1 MRKLLFT
8 ILPVFLLLIT
18 VDVVQAQTSKAAL
31 SGNWTLTDV
40 YIAGPNKANRD
51 VKETSS
57 ARVDL
62 LDNHQLAYHFT
73 DTRLSIRINGEATFL
88 YYYSIDKNSKISI
101 DEPLQDA
108 FFLMVNLELVK
119 LTASTLVLKCNG
131 PDSNNKF
138 IYQEFSRN

>member
-8 ILPVFLLLIT
+8 ILPLFILLIT
-18 VDVVQAQTSKAAL
+18 VDVAQAQTSKEDL

-40 YIAGPNKANRD
+40 YITGQNKANRD

-62 LDNHQLAYHFT
+62 LDKHQLAYQFT
-73 DTRLSIRINGEATFL
+73 DTRLTIKIDGAATFL
-88 YYYSIDKNSKISI
+88 YYYTIDQDGKISI
-101 DEPLQDA
+101 DEPLKDA
-108 FFLMVNLELVK
+108 FPLMWNLELVK
-119 LTASTLVLKCNG
+119 LRENSLILKCDG
-131 PDSNNKF
+131 PDNNKKF